1 MSSNGTQKN
10 VSKTL
15 QRPKASTVFAA
26 AFLAGAAAA
35 VGVNRALDVHLAQ
48 NVPQVASEPIFV
60 ALRTLPEGSPI
71 TIYDVALRDWPV
83 AMLPATALRSNATFD
98 GFVLRHPL
106 REGQPVLSL
115 QLAKSPHEPGQQI
128 AAVTRTTPAT
138 NRPQKTSAPAFIPY
152 HAAPPIPAT
161 MSPAVDKKTKPNNEN
176 LAIQTPELASPP
188 TEQELPVQEKT
199 MTDVSPTV
207 AVNSQSVQPAAIQP
221 ATTQPAT
228 TQPAT
233 TQPATTQAAAT
244 QGVPS
249 EPDRE
254 EESTDPQNNAATSD
268 SIASSEDVLEKP
280 PAQELAP
287 VSQPAQKMMAATVEE
302 KTESN
307 DNVIETGS
315 TEKTMQDLVAAR
327 GNQLDDNSLI
337 KQPLQKTHE
346 GETGKVV
353 VKQSSSPTSAEEK
366 VLIENEVGSEQVLVS
381 TDNTA
386 ASQRPT
392 DVPPTGTVDEP
403 SSDNKT
409 VRATNPSLTPTPVE
423 PVDITQSIVAE
434 AESRKTTQNA
444 PSVIASQQKI
454 ESAQLPTVSSRVK
467 PAPTSAKQQ
476 TMRYLV
482 VPERIA
488 VQVDHAFTSPQVMA
502 PPVRS
507 SKSVPS
513 KKSNVRPLPK
523 TAAAGTRSLQPNIN
537 QNRQTPKTAA
547 TPRPQQLRATAGN
560 PPQPQATAKAESRV
574 ATREANKETSK
585 EPIRRSFFPKISAGL
600 SAMGQE
606 WREFRDG
613 PSTSEENSTSRQA
626 TQNSPRQQRSASRP
640 QQSR

>member
-188 TEQELPVQEKT
+188 TEQELTVQEKT

-207 AVNSQSVQPAAIQP
+207 AVNSQSVQPAAI
-221 ATTQPAT
+221 
-228 TQPAT
+228 QPAT

-502 PPVRS
+502 PPVRP
-507 SKSVPS
+507 SKTNVPS

-523 TAAAGTRSLQPNIN
+523 TAAAGTRSLQPKIN
-537 QNRQTPKTAA
+537 QNLQTPKTTV
-547 TPRPQQLRATAGN
+547 TPRPQQLQATAGN
-560 PPQPQATAKAESRV
+560 PPRPQATAKAESQV
-574 ATREANKETSK
+574 ATRGANKETSK

>member
-115 QLAKSPHEPGQQI
+115 QLAKSPHEPAQQI
-128 AAVTRTTPAT
+128 AAVTQTAPTT

-161 MSPAVDKKTKPNNEN
+161 ISPTVDKKTKPNNEN
-176 LAIQTPELASPP
+176 LAIQVPELASPP
-188 TEQELPVQEKT
+188 NEQQLAVQEKKLT
-199 MTDVSPTV
+199 YDSTSV
-207 AVNSQSVQPAAIQP
+207 AVNSQSVQPSANHGDMP
-221 ATTQPAT
+221 DPH
-228 TQPAT
+228 
-233 TQPATTQAAAT
+233 
-244 QGVPS
+244 S
-249 EPDRE
+249 EK
-254 EESTDPQNNAATSD
+254 ESTDPQIEAAASD
-268 SIASSEDVLEKP
+268 SIALSGNVLEKP
-280 PAQELAP
+280 SDQELIP
-287 VSQPAQKMMAATVEE
+287 VSQPEQKMTVATTEE
-302 KTESN
+302 KIES
-307 DNVIETGS
+307 IENTIERS
-315 TEKTMQDLVAAR
+315 SKETTMKDLVSAE
-327 GNQLDDNSLI
+327 GDQLDDSPLT
-337 KQPLQKTHE
+337 KQAIQKTHA
-346 GETGKVV
+346 GKTENVV
-353 VKQSSSPTSAEEK
+353 VKQSPSPTSAEEN
-366 VLIENEVGSEQVLVS
+366 VLIENEGSPERVLV
-381 TDNTA
+381 TANNTTA
-386 ASQRPT
+386 PQQPT
-392 DVPPTGTVDEP
+392 VAPPTGTVDESP
-403 SSDNKT
+403 SDNKT
-409 VRATNPSLTPTPVE
+409 VTAANPSPSPTPVE

-434 AESRKTTQNA
+434 AESRKTIQNA
-444 PSVIASQQKI
+444 PSMVASQQKI
-454 ESAQLPTVSSRVK
+454 ESTEAPTMPSRVR
-467 PAPTSAKQQ
+467 PAPTAAKQK

-488 VQVDHAFTSPQVMA
+488 VQVDHAFTNPQVMA
-502 PPVRS
+502 PPVRP
-507 SKSVPS
+507 SKTNVPS

-523 TAAAGTRSLQPNIN
+523 TAATR
-537 QNRQTPKTAA
+537 
-547 TPRPQQLRATAGN
+547 RPQQLQATAGN
-560 PPQPQATAKAESRV
+560 PPRPQATVKAGSQV
-574 ATREANKETSK
+574 ATRAADKETLK

-613 PSTSEENSTSRQA
+613 PSTPEENSTSRQA

-640 QQSR
+640 QQAR

>member
-115 QLAKSPHEPGQQI
+115 QLAKSSHVAPQQI
-128 AAVTRTTPAT
+128 AAVTRTTPTT

-161 MSPAVDKKTKPNNEN
+161 MSPTVNKKTKLNNNEN
-176 LAIQTPELASPP
+176 LAIQAPELASQP
-188 TEQELPVQEKT
+188 TEQELTVQKKTLTHDSTSVVANSEPVQ
-199 MTDVSPTV
+199 S
-207 AVNSQSVQPAAIQP
+207 AANQSD
-221 ATTQPAT
+221 
-228 TQPAT
+228 
-233 TQPATTQAAAT
+233 
-244 QGVPS
+244 PS
-249 EPDRE
+249 DPDRKK
-254 EESTDPQNNAATSD
+254 ESTDLQNKVAGSG
-268 SIASSEDVLEKP
+268 SIASSENVLEKP
-280 PAQELAP
+280 SAQELAP
-287 VSQPAQKMMAATVEE
+287 VSQPEQKMIAATVEE

-307 DNVIETGS
+307 ENTTENGS
-315 TEKTMQDLVAAR
+315 TETSVKDLVSAK
-327 GNQLDDNSLI
+327 GDQLDDSPLTKQPVQKAHDGKTGNVVI
-337 KQPLQKTHE
+337 KQP
-346 GETGKVV
+346 
-353 VKQSSSPTSAEEK
+353 SPPISAEEK
-366 VLIENEVGSEQVLVS
+366 VLVGKETSPEQVLAI
-381 TDNTA
+381 TNNTA
-386 ASQRPT
+386 SSQLPT
-392 DVPPTGTVDEP
+392 DAPATDTVDESP
-403 SSDNKT
+403 SNNKT
-409 VRATNPSLTPTPVE
+409 ATATSPSLTPTRVE

-434 AESRKTTQNA
+434 AESRKTIQNA
-444 PSVIASQQKI
+444 SSVSASQQKI
-454 ESAQLPTVSSRVK
+454 ESTE
-467 PAPTSAKQQ
+467 APTMSSMVRPTPTAAKQQ

-488 VQVDHAFTSPQVMA
+488 VQVDHAFTSPQVLA
-502 PPVRS
+502 PPVRP
-507 SKSVPS
+507 SKTNVPS

-523 TAAAGTRSLQPNIN
+523 TATTNTRLLQPNIN

-547 TPRPQQLRATAGN
+547 TPPPQRLQATAGN
-560 PPQPQATAKAESRV
+560 PPRPQATVKAENQV
-574 ATREANKETSK
+574 ATRGANKETSK

-600 SAMGQE
+600 SAVGQE

-626 TQNSPRQQRSASRP
+626 TQNSPMQQRSASRP

>member
-98 GFVLRHPL
+98 GLVLRHPL

-115 QLAKSPHEPGQQI
+115 QLAKSSHEASQQI
-128 AAVTRTTPAT
+128 AAVTRTTPTA

-161 MSPAVDKKTKPNNEN
+161 MSPTVDKKTKPDNEN
-176 LAIQTPELASPP
+176 LAIQTSELSSPP
-188 TEQELPVQEKT
+188 TEQQLTVQEKT
-199 MTDVSPTV
+199 LTYDSDFV
-207 AVNSQSVQPAAIQP
+207 AVKSQSVQPAAN
-221 ATTQPAT
+221 
-228 TQPAT
+228 
-233 TQPATTQAAAT
+233 
-244 QGVPS
+244 QGP
-249 EPDRE
+249 PPPNPGRE
-254 EESTDPQNNAATSD
+254 KESTDPQTKAATSD
-268 SIASSEDVLEKP
+268 SIASSETVLETP
-280 PAQELAP
+280 SDEQLTP
-287 VSQPAQKMMAATVEE
+287 VSQPEQKMMTATIEE

-307 DNVIETGS
+307 ENTIERGS
-315 TEKTMQDLVAAR
+315 AETTMKDLVSAGAD
-327 GNQLDDNSLI
+327 QLDDSRLTKKAI
-337 KQPLQKTHE
+337 QKTH
-346 GETGKVV
+346 GEKTEKVV
-353 VKQSSSPTSAEEK
+353 VKQSPPPASAEEN
-366 VLIENEVGSEQVLVS
+366 VLIENKGSPERVLV
-381 TDNTA
+381 TTNNA
-386 ASQRPT
+386 AAPQLPT
-392 DVPPTGTVDEP
+392 VAPPTGTVDESP
-403 SSDNKT
+403 SDTKT
-409 VRATNPSLTPTPVE
+409 VTATNPSLTPTPVE

-434 AESRKTTQNA
+434 AESRRAIQNA
-444 PSVIASQQKI
+444 SSEIASQQKI
-454 ESAQLPTVSSRVK
+454 ESTEVPTMPSRVR
-467 PAPTSAKQQ
+467 PAPTAAKQQ

-488 VQVDHAFTSPQVMA
+488 VQVDHAFTSPQEMV
-502 PPVRS
+502 PPVRP
-507 SKSVPS
+507 SKANVPS

-523 TAAAGTRSLQPNIN
+523 TVAASTKSLQPNIN
-537 QNRQTPKTAA
+537 QNRQMPKTVA
-547 TPRPQQLRATAGN
+547 TRRPQQLQATAGN
-560 PPQPQATAKAESRV
+560 PPQPQATAKAGSQV
-574 ATREANKETSK
+574 ATRGADKETSK
-585 EPIRRSFFPKISAGL
+585 EPVRRSFFPKISAGL

-640 QQSR
+640 QQAR